1 MSKFN
6 PEYAYE
12 NMNLRFTVDKENTF
26 FSIVNEKGTSLVSL
40 KDPQGDIA
48 DISGEYLGHCVLNN
62 IIVLFTTDSV
72 DRIYRIIYHSSS
84 EEFILEEIFQGD
96 LSFNLE
102 NPIETLGV
110 YENED
115 IQKVYWLDGIN

>member
-12 NMNLRFTVDKENTF
+12 NMNLRFTVDKENTL

-40 KDPQGDIA
+40 KDPQGNIA

-62 IIVLFTTDSV
+62 IIVLFTTDSI